1 MTCTSPEGKP
11 YKERPAPRH
20 TPCDCRQRRSCHS
33 NPGRTCTSAWW
44 HCIQTFRGRSG
55 GSRNR
60 SEAQSSAAVA
70 TRMLACS
77 TSPRTHLRTLVRSGK
92 ILYTGPCLQNRRL
105 LTRRTSSCTQNAP
118 LLYTSTLYF
127 FHIKVR
133 NLTSEY
139 ETSTYTHILPCM
151 QRCQVAS
158 LPWGGEYTRETR
170 YVQFID
176 YGYRARGCRHF
187 AQGVVFVQ
195 ATTHAH
201 VRETLSTSSACM
213 DCYRDLAQALGT
225 LASGRLTSESMAHG
239 RRTDRPAHTSTISPL
254 LHPGPSLQTAS
265 PAAVHPPCT
274 FRGGPRSQ
282 QWTRRQ
288 RTNQLI

>member
-1 MTCTSPEGKP
+1 MQQARPMTCTSPEGKP

-70 TRMLACS
+70 TRTLACS

-92 ILYTGPCLQNRRL
+92 ILYTGPGLQNRRL
-105 LTRRTSSCTQNAP
+105 LTHRTSSCTQNAP
-118 LLYTSTLYF
+118 LLYTSTL
-127 FHIKVR
+127 
-133 NLTSEY
+133 
-139 ETSTYTHILPCM
+139 
-151 QRCQVAS
+151 
-158 LPWGGEYTRETR
+158 
-170 YVQFID
+170 
-176 YGYRARGCRHF
+176 
-187 AQGVVFVQ
+187 
-195 ATTHAH
+195 
-201 VRETLSTSSACM
+201 
-213 DCYRDLAQALGT
+213 DLAQALGT

-239 RRTDRPAHTSTISPL
+239 RRTDRPAHTNTIPPR
-254 LHPGPSLQTAS
+254 LHPGPSRQTAS

-282 QWTRRQ
+282 QWTTRQ